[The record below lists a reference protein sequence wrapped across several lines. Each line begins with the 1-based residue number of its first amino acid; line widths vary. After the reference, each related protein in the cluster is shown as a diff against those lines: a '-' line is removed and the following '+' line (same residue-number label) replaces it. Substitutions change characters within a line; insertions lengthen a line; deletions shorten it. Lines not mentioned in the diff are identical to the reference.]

1 MKTRAKCGVGNAID
15 FRLSSLDSL
24 FLSMS
29 LRVIT
34 IKEGMPT
41 LEEAK
46 RRLLLEVRRCH
57 GEGISVLKIIHGYG
71 SGGRG
76 GVLRTGLRR
85 VFAEYQRDG
94 DILGYASGED
104 FSIFHPVSLEMITV
118 APELSND
125 PDLERSN
132 PGVSF
137 LWIQ

>member
-1 MKTRAKCGVGNAID
+1 
-15 FRLSSLDSL
+15 
-24 FLSMS
+24 MS
-29 LRVIT
+29 TLRVIT

-57 GEGISVLKIIHGYG
+57 GEGVSVLKIIHGYG

-104 FSIFHPVSLEMITV
+104 FSIFHPVSLEMITL

-125 PDLERSN
+125 PDLGRSN

>member
-1 MKTRAKCGVGNAID
+1 
-15 FRLSSLDSL
+15 
-24 FLSMS
+24 MS
-29 LRVIT
+29 LRVVT
-34 IKEGMPT
+34 IKEGLPT

-57 GEGISVLKIIHGYG
+57 GDGIAVLKVIHGYG

-76 GVLRTGLRR
+76 GVLRAGLRK
-85 VFAEYQRDG
+85 VFTHYQSEG
-94 DILGYASGED
+94 DILGFASGEE
-104 FSIFHPVSLEMITV
+104 FSIFHSVSLEMITA
-118 APELSND
+118 APELRKD